1 MYPDEC
7 LDGSGDIFFDH
18 SLLSLDSNLIF
29 FPVRHHSPTAARLL
43 RQLIDDYKPAALLIE
58 GPSDFNDRIAELSL
72 PHRLPIAIYS
82 YFQQADGIRRGAFYP
97 FCVYSPEWQ
106 AIVAAQN
113 QNIPVQFI
121 DLPWADRP
129 TDRVL
134 GMTDLENGYSDET
147 MNRGDYIAALCDQL
161 GLEDLDAVWDQ
172 LFEIDSTL
180 TLADYLERCHY
191 FCWHLRQGSGPIA
204 PLDLARES
212 FMVARIQ
219 AAIDRYAPGFEPS
232 PTNVSPAPR
241 PIVIITGGFHSS
253 ALHAA
258 LRASQ
263 TDRNPANQNPTAPH
277 LNQGIALTPYSYER
291 LDGLTGYN
299 AGMPNPGFYHAVWT
313 HRDDRHPSP
322 SLPPATDLLRQVI
335 TTLRQKKQ
343 TASTADLIAVQ
354 TMAQGLAD
362 LRGHGEIWRRDLIDG
377 IIGGLVKEEL
387 NPTRPHPFLIVL
399 QALFRGSDRGC
410 LAEGT
415 PLPPLVQEIHQR
427 LRDRDLFP
435 LTVPRSVT
443 LSLTD
448 RDIALAEVARQSS
461 ALLHNLRLLQIQGIA
476 QTGGT
481 DFAAGSDLVEIWE
494 TWSLHWTP
502 SFDGSAIEAAVYG
515 PSLAEATIA
524 KLQERA
530 AAIDRNAEQAAL
542 LLLDAA
548 LAAVDALSE
557 PLSQMLIRLIRQE
570 SNFLVLGRSLQHLLY
585 LYRYDDVLGT
595 QNQDHIAQILA
606 EAFQRG
612 LWLLDQVGQH
622 RGEEDALLKGLG
634 RLIEAYERSGQ
645 LLTAYR
651 DAFLQCLERM
661 SQDPQQL
668 PILRG
673 GAIGALWG
681 LGATPTEQ
689 TVPVLRDYSQPE
701 KLGDFL
707 TGLFHL
713 ARETTQ
719 RDGALVLT
727 IDDLILAYD
736 PEEFLVALPA
746 LRLAFAYFTP
756 REKYGIAKTLVE
768 ATSDESPSTAR
779 LSTHDLLT
787 LPLGAAVSAAAIA
800 FESQLF
806 AIVDRYSLRGNS
818 RADRS
823 QGESP

>member
-1 MYPDEC
+1 MSFDAS
-7 LDGSGDIFFDH
+7 LDTAFDR
-18 SLLSLDSNLIF
+18 SLFSLDSDLIF

-43 RQLIDDYKPAALLIE
+43 RQLIDDYNPAALLIE

-82 YFQQADGIRRGAFYP
+82 YFQQEDGARRGAFYP
-97 FCVYSPEWQ
+97 FCLYSPEWQ
-106 AIVAAQN
+106 AIVAAQG
-113 QNIPVQFI
+113 QGIPVQFI

-129 TDRVL
+129 RDQAL
-134 GMTDLENGYSDET
+134 EPSSLENGYSDEPLY
-147 MNRGDYIAALCDQL
+147 RGDYIAALCDQL

-180 TLADYLERCHY
+180 TLEDYLERCHY
-191 FCWHLRQGSGPIA
+191 FCWHLRQSSGPID
-204 PLDLARES
+204 PLDLTREF
-212 FMVARIQ
+212 FMTERIWE
-219 AAIDRYAPGFEPS
+219 AIDRYAPQFASRSSQPI
-232 PTNVSPAPR
+232 PDQPVPVQR

-253 ALHAA
+253 ALHDAI
-258 LRASQ
+258 RSNRQ
-263 TDRNPANQNPTAPH
+263 SNPAPTPTAPH

-313 HRDDRHPSP
+313 HRDDRRPP
-322 SLPPATDLLRQVI
+322 SLPPATDLLQQVI

-343 TASTADLIAVQ
+343 IASTADLIAVQ

-387 NPTRPHPFLIVL
+387 NPTRPHPFLVVL
-399 QALFRGSDRGC
+399 QSLFRGSDRGC

-427 LRDRDLFP
+427 LQDRDLFP
-435 LTVPRSVT
+435 PAVPRSVT

-448 RDIALAEVARQSS
+448 RDPGLADFARQSS
-461 ALLHNLRLLQIQGIA
+461 VLLHSLRILQIQGIA
-476 QTGGT
+476 RTGGT
-481 DFAAGSDLVEIWE
+481 DFVAGSDLVEIWE

-515 PSLAEATIA
+515 PTLAEATIA

-548 LAAVDALSE
+548 LAGVDALSDA
-557 PLSQMLIRLIRQE
+557 LSQALIGLIRQE
-570 SNFLVLGRSLQHLLY
+570 SNFLTLARSLQHLLY

-595 QNQDHIAQILA
+595 QNQDHIAEILA
-606 EAFQRG
+606 ETFQRG
-612 LWLLDQVGQH
+612 LWLLDQLGQD

-634 RLIEAYERSGQ
+634 GLMEAYGRSGH

-651 DAFLQCLERM
+651 DTFLQCLERM

-681 LGATPTEQ
+681 LGETATAQIIPI
-689 TVPVLRDYSQPE
+689 LHDYSQPE
-701 KLGDFL
+701 QLGDFL

-768 ATSDESPSTAR
+768 ATMDESKSTAT
-779 LSTHDLLT
+779 LSTQDLLT
-787 LPLGAAVSAAAIA
+787 LPLGAEVAAAAIA

-806 AIVDRYSLRGNS
+806 AIVDRYGIRGQLP
-818 RADRS
+818 S
-823 QGESP
+823 QGDIQ

>member
-1 MYPDEC
+1 MIPMP
-7 LDGSGDIFFDH
+7 LDIALDP
-18 SLLSLDSNLIF
+18 SLFSLDSDLIF

-43 RQLIDDYKPAALLIE
+43 RQLIDDYNPAALLIE

-82 YFQQADGIRRGAFYP
+82 YFQQADETRRGAFYP
-97 FCVYSPEWQ
+97 FCLYSPEWQ
-106 AIVAAQN
+106 AIVAAQSRK
-113 QNIPVQFI
+113 IPVQFI

-129 TDRVL
+129 RDQTL
-134 GMTDLENGYSDET
+134 EPNSLENGYSDEPLH
-147 MNRGDYIAALCDQL
+147 RGDYIAALCDEL

-180 TLADYLERCHY
+180 TLEDYLERCHY
-191 FCWHLRQGSGPIA
+191 FCWHLRQSSGPVD
-204 PLDLARES
+204 PSDLARES
-212 FMVARIQ
+212 FMVEQIWE
-219 AAIDRYAPGFEPS
+219 AIDRYAPQFAPS
-232 PTNVSPAPR
+232 SSQPIPDQPVPVQR

-258 LRASQ
+258 IHSGRSA
-263 TDRNPANQNPTAPH
+263 NPATPTPTAPH

-313 HRDDRHPSP
+313 HRDDRRPPSP
-322 SLPPATDLLRQVI
+322 PPATDLLQQVI

-343 TASTADLIAVQ
+343 IASTADLIAVQ

-387 NPTRPHPFLIVL
+387 NPTRPHPFLVVL
-399 QALFRGSDRGC
+399 QSLFRGSDRGC

-427 LRDRDLFP
+427 LQDRDLFP
-435 LTVPRSVT
+435 LAVPRSVT

-448 RDIALAEVARQSS
+448 RDTVAADVTRQSS
-461 ALLHNLRLLQIQGIA
+461 VLLHSLRILQIQGIVR
-476 QTGGT
+476 TSGT

-515 PSLAEATIA
+515 PTLAEATIA

-548 LAAVDALSE
+548 LAGVDALSDA
-557 PLSQMLIRLIRQE
+557 LSQTLIGLIRQE
-570 SNFLVLGRSLQHLLY
+570 SNFLALARSLQHLLY
-585 LYRYDDVLGT
+585 LYHYDDVLDT
-595 QNQDHIAQILA
+595 QNQDHIAEILA

-612 LWLLDQVGQH
+612 LWLLDQLGQD

-634 RLIEAYERSGQ
+634 GLMEAYGRSGH
-645 LLTAYR
+645 LLISYR
-651 DAFLQCLERM
+651 DAFLRCLERM

-681 LGATPTEQ
+681 LGETATEQ
-689 TVPVLRDYSQPE
+689 IVPVLRDYAQPE
-701 KLGDFL
+701 QLGDFL

-713 ARETTQ
+713 AREAIQ
-719 RDGALVLT
+719 REGALVLT

-768 ATSDESPSTAR
+768 ATMDEFQSTAT

-787 LPLGAAVSAAAIA
+787 LPLGAEVAAAAIA

-806 AIVDRYSLRGNS
+806 AIVDRYGIRGNS
-818 RADRS
+818 RPKEMS
-823 QGESP
+823 YE